1 MPGIFKEG
9 QGARVK
15 EQSGGGEVVGDEVRV
30 TGPDC
35 VKHCRPVG
43 RPWVL
48 L

>member
-1 MPGIFKEG
+1 MPGLFKEG

-15 EQSGGGEVVGDEVRV
+15 EQGVGGKVVRDEVRV

-35 VKHCRPVG
+35 IKPCRPVR
-43 RPWVL
+43 RPQCL